1 MGKPVAGEVVIIPF
15 PQTNLVVGKRRPAL
29 VVADLPGDDL
39 ILCQKTARARSDQ
52 SSIALDAADFE
63 RGQLAQPSFIRPQRL
78 FTVEQRV
85 ILYSIGKVKTS
96 KLAEVLAKARSLF
109 E

>member
-1 MGKPVAGEVVIIPF
+1 VGKPVAGEVVIIPF

-39 ILCQKTARARSDQ
+39 ILCQITTRARSDQ
-52 SSIALDAADFE
+52 SSIGLDAADFE

-96 KLAEVLAKARSLF
+96 KLAEVLVKARSLF

>member
-39 ILCQKTARARSDQ
+39 VLCQITTRARSDQ

>member
-39 ILCQKTARARSDQ
+39 ILCQITTRARSDQ
-52 SSIALDAADFE
+52 TSIALDAADFE